1 MKSPAICS
9 VAIVVALVGLSPV
22 ARALDQAPVVTL
34 DLARKMAA
42 GCEAKAEKEMNWKM
56 NISVVDSGAN
66 QIFFEKMD
74 GAYLGSG
81 DIALHKAQT
90 SARFPFPTRGV
101 QELAYGKDLKGG
113 MVPGLALV
121 PEIVAFAGG
130 LPIMT
135 EGKVH
140 IGGIGVAAAPPIRMT
155 CAQAGLDAI
164 KELSQIDAVHSPSA
178 FRACDNAEAI
188 SVRA

>member
-1 MKSPAICS
+1 MMKSPAIGF
-9 VAIVVALVGLSPV
+9 IVMSAALVGLSPV
-22 ARALDQAPVVTL
+22 ALALDKVPIISL

-42 GCEAKAEKEMNWKM
+42 SCEAKAKEMNWKM

-113 MVPGLALV
+113 TVPGLALV
-121 PEIVAFAGG
+121 PGIVDF
-130 LPIMT
+130 
-135 EGKVH
+135 
-140 IGGIGVAAAPPIRMT
+140 
-155 CAQAGLDAI
+155 
-164 KELSQIDAVHSPSA
+164 
-178 FRACDNAEAI
+178 
-188 SVRA
+188 